1 MWQQWSQLW
10 PSWDSLPQWKKALL
24 SRPLPN
30 LVLPSDTLFFSS
42 WTSHSWLKDV
52 PNAVWTFAII
62 WVHCQPH
69 QTPREETQYVIC
81 GTCTYTCH
89 ALHKY
94 QAQPALVQS
103 WRAPLGHVPSLLWLA
118 PGSFALAA
126 SFVHCWAFSKSH
138 QQKEVCF
145 FTKYNLT
152 NNPRDSVWNI

>member
-94 QAQPALVQS
+94 QALVITS
-103 WRAPLGHVPSLLWLA
+103 AKLESSTGYCAEPTMIGTRVICTGSLICA
-118 PGSFALAA
+118 KG
-126 SFVHCWAFSKSH
+126 FVEFIAGLF
-138 QQKEVCF
+138 QKAINKKRCD
-145 FTKYNLT
+145 NQ
-152 NNPRDSVWNI
+152 I